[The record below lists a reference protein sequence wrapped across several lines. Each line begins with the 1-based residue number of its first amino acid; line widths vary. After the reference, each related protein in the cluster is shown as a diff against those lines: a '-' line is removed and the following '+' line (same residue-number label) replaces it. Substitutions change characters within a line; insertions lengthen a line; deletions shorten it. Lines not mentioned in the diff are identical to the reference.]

1 MAKKRILLI
10 DDEPDL
16 LATTKF
22 LLENEGYKVY
32 TAGSGAEGIKKFEEI
47 SPDLILLDIVMPGM
61 DGFET
66 LHQLRNVYPDS
77 EHIPIIMLTVRT
89 EIESTFQA
97 KGFGA
102 TDYIT
107 KSEKSDILLAKIKKI
122 FHQSNSI
129 DK

>member
-1 MAKKRILLI
+1 MRKKKILLI

-32 TAGSGAEGIKKFEEI
+32 TASSGKEGIKKFEKI
-47 SPDLILLDIVMPGM
+47 APDLILLDIVMPEM

-66 LHQLRNVYPDS
+66 LHRLRNVYPES

-89 EIESTFQA
+89 EMESTFQA

-102 TDYIT
+102 TGYIV
-107 KSEKSDILLAKIKKI
+107 KSAKSDVFLAKLKKI
-122 FHQSNSI
+122 FSQSNSS
-129 DK
+129 DR